1 MGNDIIYNKISIIE
15 RCINRVNEVYD
26 NNPDNLN
33 DYTKQYSIILNIQ
46 RACEAAIDLAMHIAS
61 EKKLGIPQNSRDAFE
76 VLNANNIINDELC
89 KKLKPMVGFRNIAV
103 HNYQEVS
110 LKVIKMIIEKHIY
123 DFNEIIYAINK
134 LI

>member
-1 MGNDIIYNKISIIE
+1 MGNDIIYNKIS
-15 RCINRVNEVYD
+15 
-26 NNPDNLN
+26 
-33 DYTKQYSIILNIQ
+33 
-46 RACEAAIDLAMHIAS
+46 
-61 EKKLGIPQNSRDAFE
+61 
-76 VLNANNIINDELC
+76 DELC

-123 DFNEIIYAINK
+123 DFNEFIYAVNK